1 MWPFLIFF
9 PGPAG
14 CLLLTR
20 WLGQDEAGVDRHEE
34 LASQTKPVPPKD
46 WRHHGRCSASA
57 DMDSEML
64 AGYESCM
71 QFIASFNLAFFPSAR
86 TSLFLCKTKQ
96 RNCLCGMQLHTSEL
110 MCKIELLTE
119 DSFQTTSHAIPN

>member
-1 MWPFLIFF
+1 MLRDPSSSW

-14 CLLLTR
+14 RLLLTR
-20 WLGQDEAGVDRHEE
+20 WWGLDEAAVDRHEE

-57 DMDSEML
+57 DTDSEMS

-71 QFIASFNLAFFPSAR
+71 QFSASFNSAFLFPSAR

-96 RNCLCGMQLHTSEL
+96 RKLFVWNATAHKRINAQ
-110 MCKIELLTE
+110 
-119 DSFQTTSHAIPN
+119 N